1 MSLLVVYGV
10 FRSSFVQTRL
20 AGIVTN
26 YLSKELGTEVSVAG
40 LDISWFFRI
49 EILDV
54 TIKDL
59 NNQNILKSEKI
70 KIKVGKINFRRRFLG
85 IYGITLD
92 NAEVNLI
99 KYKSDGLMNYN
110 FITDYFTFT
119 DTLQIKEPSHPWKI
133 GFSGVKL
140 INTSFTYW
148 NQLEDTIEKGVD
160 YDHLALKNIELDLRK
175 FKIEG
180 DSIIGTIKHLSFS
193 EKSGFVLNRLSA
205 EVKVKS
211 DSIVARNLLI
221 LTPDSHV
228 ALDLKFSHNGYGAY
242 GDFIDSVKM
251 DGRFDQS
258 SLMLSDIGYF
268 APALLPLREILKIDG
283 QVKGTV
289 SSLKAQKL
297 RFSFGKSTYF
307 EGNVNM
313 DGLPDIDETF
323 IHLNIKDLR
332 TNFADISNFK
342 SDGKKLF
349 EVPEVVKKLGN
360 IRVKGFFTGF
370 FYDFVSAATFT
381 TSTGT
386 LKTDMS
392 LKTSARNTV
401 NFQGHVNL
409 LNWDLGKTLDASEY
423 LGKIDLSTETTG
435 SYRKDGGVSAVLKG
449 TISKLDLM
457 KNEFNDI
464 KLDGTFEDRKF
475 NGALA
480 LRDELIDLDFQ
491 GIVDFSEEV
500 PAFNFTSTV
509 HNAYLNRLNLWERDS
524 SSRLST
530 YMDLNFSGS
539 DIDNLR
545 GSLQFT
551 NTLYS
556 ELGNDYPAKNIA
568 LYSRLTSDN
577 NKELS
582 LESDFAD
589 INFTGKFEFKD
600 FYSSL
605 INIINAYLPSFRPL
619 PAADLEVKQE
629 HVFDYSIRIKDAT
642 ALTELFL
649 PSLKINSIADFFGS
663 YNSVSKTVLLNG
675 HADQF
680 EFGGVIIND
689 WFVRG
694 QNKGNSLQATTGSS
708 AINFTNAPNEDALA
722 LGLENF
728 SVEAQM
734 HGDSIT
740 YLVDWHDNATG
751 KRNFG
756 NLAGYFSFNEKPY
769 IRLVM
774 QKADFAVN
782 DTTFTVSQ
790 DGDFIIDSTSV
801 TITKLNIIGMN
812 QGMTIDGKIS
822 EDPND
827 ILYLNFRDLNISNAD
842 LLLAQNGLDFDGIL
856 NGNISINDLYKERK
870 IQADV
875 SIDNFAFN
883 KEELGD
889 FVILT
894 KWDNQKS
901 GLDINADII
910 YQGNVGTHKPISV
923 KGYIYPGSN
932 EKDNFDLDV
941 SLSNFTLAT
950 LNPFLDG
957 FASGL
962 KGYTSGQL
970 RLEGPFN
977 KPAFTGSLQLL
988 RTQFKVDYTNV
999 IYSLADKAEITPGL
1013 ISAKSILV
1021 YDSLGNTAL
1030 CDFTL
1035 THDYF
1040 RNMIMNLNVQAN
1052 NLSGLHTRLK
1062 HNNLFYGD
1070 AVATGNINI
1079 YGPFNDLR
1087 MDINVSTNKGTSMYI
1102 PINLDVDA
1110 TENEYIRFVSATDSL
1125 EEERLYVPET
1135 SGLNLDMQIDVT
1147 KDASIQIFLPQDIGN
1162 IKATGNGKV
1171 RMSID
1176 TRGDVTAFGN
1186 YFIDEGTFLFTFEN
1200 IINRL
1205 FSIEKGSTISFNGSV
1220 YDADLDVSAVYK
1232 LRASLSGIP
1241 ELASNP
1247 DYAGRNIPVECI
1259 IYLKNNLYNPDI
1271 SFSIRLPD
1279 TEDILK
1285 QLIFAAIDTTNDVV
1299 MTQQM
1304 VSLLLM
1310 KSFSFTGNAGLAGS
1324 VGSSTVE
1331 MLTSQLSNMLSQIS
1345 KDVDIGLNYRT
1356 GDALSSEALEVAL
1369 STHLFEDRV
1378 TIEGNF
1384 GLINTG
1390 TTQDATNLVGDV
1402 MVDVK
1407 ITRDGRFRVKAY
1419 NKSNNPFERISHNA
1433 DYKQGVGIYYR
1444 YEFDK
1449 FSELFRRK
1457 RKIVPK
1463 TEPVKLGK

>member
-1 MSLLVVYGV
+1 MLVVYGV
-10 FRSSFVQTRL
+10 FRTSFVQTRL
-20 AGIVTN
+20 AVIVTN
-26 YLSKELGTEVSVAG
+26 YLSKELGTEVSVGG

-59 NNQNILKSEKI
+59 NHQNILKSEKI

-99 KYKSDGLMNYN
+99 KYKSDSLMNYN
-110 FITDYFTFT
+110 FITDYFSFE
-119 DTLQIKEPSHPWKI
+119 DTLQIKKPSNPWKI

-140 INTSFTYW
+140 INTSFSYCD
-148 NQLEDTIEKGVD
+148 QLEDTIEKGVD
-160 YDHLALKNIELDLRK
+160 YSHLALKNIELELRK

-180 DSIIGTIKHLSFS
+180 DSITGTIRHLSFS
-193 EKSGFVLNRLSA
+193 EKSGFVLNRLTA

-211 DSIVARNLLI
+211 DSIVARNLI
-221 LTPDSHV
+221 IETPDSYV
-228 ALDLKFSHNGYGAY
+228 SLDLKFSHKNYGAY
-242 GDFIDSVKM
+242 SDFIDSVKM
-251 DGRFDQS
+251 DARFDQS

-268 APALLPLREILKIDG
+268 APALLPLREIFKIDG

-289 SSLKAQKL
+289 SSLKAQNL
-297 RFSFGKSTYF
+297 RFALGNSTYF
-307 EGNVNM
+307 EGNVSM

-323 IHLNIKDLR
+323 MHINIKDLR
-332 TNFADISNFK
+332 TNFVDISNFK

-349 EVPEVVKKLGN
+349 EVPELVRNLGN

-386 LKTDMS
+386 LKTDVS
-392 LKTSARNTV
+392 LKTSKQNTI

-409 LNWDLGKTLDASEY
+409 INWDLGKTLDASAY

-435 SYRKDGGVSAVLKG
+435 KYRKDSGVEAVLKG
-449 TISKLDLM
+449 TVSKLGLM
-457 KNEFNDI
+457 GNEFNDI
-464 KLDGTFEDRKF
+464 KLDGKFEDRTF
-475 NGALA
+475 NGALT

-491 GIVDFSEEV
+491 GLVDFSEEV

-524 SSRLST
+524 TSRLST

-539 DIDNLR
+539 DIDNLL

-556 ELGNDYPAKNIA
+556 ERGEDYPAKNIA
-568 LYSRLTSDN
+568 IYSRLTTEN
-577 NKELS
+577 TKELS

-589 INFTGKFEFKD
+589 ISFTGKFEFND

-605 INIINAYLPSFRPL
+605 INIINAYLPSFRPR
-619 PAADLEVKQE
+619 PATELEVKKDNI
-629 HVFDYSIRIKDAT
+629 FDYSIRIKDAT
-642 ALTELFL
+642 PLTELFL
-649 PSLKINSIADFFGS
+649 PTLKINSTADFFGS
-663 YNSVSKTVLLNG
+663 YNSASKTVLLNG
-675 HADQF
+675 QADQF
-680 EFGGVIIND
+680 EIAGVRIND
-689 WFVRG
+689 WFIRG
-694 QNKGNSLQATTGSS
+694 QNKENSLQVTTGSS
-708 AINFTNAPNEDALA
+708 AINFTNATSEDALA

-728 SVEAQM
+728 SFEAQM

-740 YLVDWHDNATG
+740 YLVDWHDEATG
-751 KRNFG
+751 KRNYG
-756 NLAGYFSFNEKPY
+756 NIAGYLSFNEKPY
-769 IRLVM
+769 IRSVL
-774 QKADFAVN
+774 QKADFAIN
-782 DTTFTVSQ
+782 DTTISVSQ
-790 DGDFIIDSTSV
+790 DGDFIIDSTSI
-801 TITKLNIIGMN
+801 TINKLNFIGTN
-812 QGMTIDGKIS
+812 QGMTINGKIS

-827 ILYLNFRDLNISNAD
+827 ILYLNFRNLNISNAD
-842 LLLAQNGLDFDGIL
+842 LLLAQEGLDFDGIL
-856 NGNISINDLYKERK
+856 NGNITVNDLYKEKK
-870 IQADV
+870 IQADI
-875 SIDNFAFN
+875 SIDDFAFN
-883 KEELGD
+883 KEQLGD

-894 KWDNQKS
+894 KWDNQKA

-910 YQGNVGTHKPISV
+910 YQGNVGIHKPISV
-923 KGYIYPGSN
+923 KGYIYPDSKK
-932 EKDNFDLDV
+932 EENFDLDID
-941 SLSNFTLAT
+941 LSNFTLAT
-950 LNPFLDG
+950 LNPFLKG

-988 RTQFKVDYTNV
+988 RTQFKVDYLNV

-1021 YDSLGNTAL
+1021 YDSLGNTGL

-1040 RNMIMNLNVQAN
+1040 RNMRMNLNVQAN
-1052 NLSGLHTRLK
+1052 NLAGLHTRLK

-1070 AVATGNINI
+1070 AVATGYINI
-1079 YGPFNDLR
+1079 SGPFNDLE
-1087 MDINVSTNKGTSMYI
+1087 MDINVLTNKGTSMYI
-1102 PINLDVDA
+1102 PINLDVEA
-1110 TENEYIRFVSATDSL
+1110 TENKYIRFVSATDTL
-1125 EEERLYVPET
+1125 EDDRVYVPET

-1147 KDASIQIFLPQDIGN
+1147 KDASIQLFLPEDIGN

-1171 RMSID
+1171 RMGID
-1176 TRGDVTAFGN
+1176 TRGDVTAFGK
-1186 YFIDEGTFLFTFEN
+1186 YYIEEGTFLFTFEN

-1205 FSIEKGSTISFNGSV
+1205 FSIERGSTISFNGSV
-1220 YDADLDVSAVYK
+1220 YDADLNVSAVYK

-1241 ELASNP
+1241 ELAGNQE
-1247 DYAGRNIPVECI
+1247 YAGRNIPVDCI
-1259 IYLKNNLYNPDI
+1259 IHLKNNLYNPDI
-1271 SFSIRLPD
+1271 SFSLRLPD
-1279 TEDILK
+1279 TEDELK
-1285 QLIFAAIDTTNDVV
+1285 QLVFAAIDTTNEAV

-1304 VSLLLM
+1304 VSLLLL
-1310 KSFSFTGNAGLAGS
+1310 KSFSFTGNTGLGS

-1331 MLTSQLSNMLSQIS
+1331 MLTSQFSNMLSQLS

-1356 GDALSSEALEVAL
+1356 GDALSSEAIEVAL
-1369 STHLFEDRV
+1369 STHLFDDRV

-1402 MVDVK
+1402 VVDVK

-1419 NKSNNPFERISHNA
+1419 NKSNNPFERTTHNA

-1457 RKIVPK
+1457 LKIEPK
-1463 TEPVKLGK
+1463 KEAVKLGK

>member
-1 MSLLVVYGV
+1 MLVLYGV
-10 FRSSFVQTRL
+10 FRTSFVQTRL
-20 AGIVTN
+20 AVMVTG
-26 YLSKELGTEVSVAG
+26 YLSKELGSEVSVGG

-70 KIKVGKINFRRRFLG
+70 KIKVGKINFKRRFLG
-85 IYGITLD
+85 IYDITLD

-110 FITDYFTFT
+110 FITDYFTFS
-119 DTLQIKEPSHPWKI
+119 DTLQIKKPSNPWKI

-140 INTSFTYW
+140 INTSFTYC

-160 YDHLALKNIELDLRK
+160 YNHLALKNIELDVRK

-180 DSIIGTIKHLSFS
+180 DSITGTIKHLSFN
-193 EKSGFVLNRLSA
+193 ERSGFILNRLTT
-205 EVKVKS
+205 EVKIKS

-221 LTPDSHV
+221 ETPDSHV
-228 ALDLKFSHNGYGAY
+228 ALNLKFSHKNYGAY
-242 GDFIDSVKM
+242 SNFIDSVKM

-268 APALLPLREILKIDG
+268 APALLPLREIFKIDG

-289 SSLKAQKL
+289 SSLKAQNL
-297 RFSFGKSTYF
+297 RFALGKSTYF
-307 EGNVNM
+307 EGNVSM

-332 TNFADISNFK
+332 TNFTDISNFK
-342 SDGKKLF
+342 SNGKKLI
-349 EVPEVVKKLGN
+349 EVPEVVKNLGN

-386 LKTDMS
+386 LKTDIS
-392 LKTSARNTV
+392 LKTDAKNTI

-423 LGKIDLSTETTG
+423 LGKIDLSTEAMG
-435 SYRKDGGVSAVLKG
+435 KYRKDSGVEAVLKG
-449 TISKLDLM
+449 TVGKLDLM
-457 KNEFNDI
+457 GNEFNDI
-464 KLDGTFEDRKF
+464 KLDGKFEDRTF
-475 NGALA
+475 NGSLV

-491 GIVDFSEEV
+491 GLVDFSEEV
-500 PAFNFTSTV
+500 PVFNFTSTV
-509 HNAYLNRLNLWERDS
+509 QNAYLNRLNLWERDS
-524 SSRLST
+524 TSRLST

-568 LYSRLTSDN
+568 LYSRLTADN

-589 INFTGKFEFKD
+589 INFTGKFEFND
-600 FYSSL
+600 FYASL

-619 PAADLEVKQE
+619 PAKELEVKQE
-629 HVFDYSIRIKDAT
+629 HVFDYAIRIKDAN
-642 ALTELFL
+642 AITELFL
-649 PSLKINSIADFFGS
+649 PALKINATADFFGS
-663 YNSVSKTVLLNG
+663 YNSASKTILLNG

-680 EFGGVIIND
+680 EVAGITIND
-689 WFVRG
+689 WFIRG
-694 QNKGNSLQATTGSS
+694 QNMGNSLQVITGSS
-708 AINFTNAPNEDALA
+708 AINFTEAPHEDALA

-728 SVEAQM
+728 SFEAQM

-740 YLVDWHDNATG
+740 YLVNWHDEATG
-751 KRNFG
+751 KRNYG

-769 IRLVM
+769 IRLM
-774 QKADFAVN
+774 LQKADFAIN
-782 DTTFTVSQ
+782 DTTFTVVQ
-790 DGDFIIDSTSV
+790 EGDFIIDSTSV
-801 TITKLNIIGMN
+801 TINKLNIIGIN
-812 QGMTIDGKIS
+812 QGLIIDGKIS

-827 ILYLNFRDLNISNAD
+827 ILYLNFKDLNVSNAD
-842 LLLAQNGLDFDGIL
+842 LLLAQDGLDFDGIL
-856 NGNISINDLYKERK
+856 NGNISVNDLYKERK

-875 SIDNFAFN
+875 SIDDFAFN
-883 KEELGD
+883 KEKLGD

-923 KGYIYPGSN
+923 KGYIYPDSKAKN
-932 EKDNFDLDV
+932 NFDLDV

-950 LNPFLDG
+950 LNPFLKG

-988 RTQFKVDYTNV
+988 RTQFKVDYLNV

-1021 YDSLGNTAL
+1021 YDSLGNTGL

-1040 RNMIMNLNVQAN
+1040 RNMRMNLSVQAD
-1052 NLSGLHTRLK
+1052 NLSGLHTRLR

-1079 YGPFNDLR
+1079 YGPFDDLK
-1087 MDINVSTNKGTSMYI
+1087 MDINVRTNKGTSMYI
-1102 PINLDVDA
+1102 PINLDVEA
-1110 TENEYIRFVSATDSL
+1110 KENNYIRFVSATDSL
-1125 EEERLYVPET
+1125 KENQLYVPET
-1135 SGLNLDMQIDVT
+1135 SGINLDMQIDVT
-1147 KDASIQIFLPQDIGN
+1147 KDASIQIFLPDDIGN

-1171 RMSID
+1171 RMGID

-1186 YFIDEGTFLFTFEN
+1186 YYIDEGTFLFTFEN

-1205 FSIEKGSTISFNGSV
+1205 FSIERGSTISFNGSV

-1232 LRASLSGIP
+1232 LRASVSGIP
-1241 ELASNP
+1241 ELAANQE
-1247 DYAGRNIPVECI
+1247 YAGRNVPVECI
-1259 IYLKNNLYNPDI
+1259 VYLKNNLYNPDI
-1271 SFSIRLPD
+1271 AFSIRIPD
-1279 TEDILK
+1279 TEDRLK
-1285 QLIFAAIDTTNDVV
+1285 QLIFSVIDTTNDAV

-1304 VSLLLM
+1304 VSLLLL
-1310 KSFSFTGNAGLAGS
+1310 KSFSFTGNSGLAGS

-1331 MLTSQLSNMLSQIS
+1331 MLTSQFSNMLSQLS

-1402 MVDVK
+1402 VVDVK

-1419 NKSNNPFERISHNA
+1419 NKSNNPFERTSYNA

-1457 RKIVPK
+1457 RKIQPEIEPK
-1463 TEPVKLGK
+1463 KP